1 MDYTQNYHLPQWEK
15 ADRIMMDDFNA
26 AMAGIETGLSENRE
40 SARLESV
47 RLDAKDAALGER
59 IEAARQE
66 AAGLS
71 GRNLAKAQEDLQRGL
86 FRLAYNQ
93 CAHLLEKEAPPA
105 VDGLFLQKLDK
116 KEIPSN
122 SAGIEI
128 HQDGA
133 WCASSGPG
141 GTVEA
146 VQDSLEFLSNLVM
159 VKGNLSACEKAVLTF
174 APTGAVC
181 IRQLSLSGAFDSG
194 DKEESRYRV
203 TLDNLTRG
211 VREMD
216 REIGYEQGS
225 RGGSIKIHAYA
236 YMHGGD
242 KYRLEIIPLNAL
254 FSGTFYYRKGLPMT
268 LEYFDLSTD
277 SFTGTLFHKFDAGES
292 GHGGLVLARY
302 DPYDKGGVLTASWG
316 GREQQPL
323 RVRRFTDGRGR
334 EVREAEFRFTQPI
347 PGGSTITL
355 KAAVPSG
362 GDVILYNWCAALL

>member
-203 TLDNLTRG
+203 TLDNLTRTG
-211 VREMD
+211 PVPGASGRWTG
-216 REIGYEQGS
+216 RSATS
-225 RGGSIKIHAYA
+225 RAAGAAASRFPPTPICTA
-236 YMHGGD
+236 
-242 KYRLEIIPLNAL
+242 
-254 FSGTFYYRKGLPMT
+254 GT
-268 LEYFDLSTD
+268 STGWR
-277 SFTGTLFHKFDAGES
+277 SS
-292 GHGGLVLARY
+292 
-302 DPYDKGGVLTASWG
+302 P
-316 GREQQPL
+316 
-323 RVRRFTDGRGR
+323 
-334 EVREAEFRFTQPI
+334 
-347 PGGSTITL
+347 
-355 KAAVPSG
+355 
-362 GDVILYNWCAALL
+362 